1 MFSKLKFT
9 KKDIQ
14 KIAPKATITPLVTP
28 PNEIA
33 VFNSISPKGGKRI
46 STIFPCIFEINK
58 DEDKAQN
65 EDRDREKENKSRYC
79 KS

>member
-14 KIAPKATITPLVTP
+14 KIAPKATITPLVTH

-46 STIFPCIFEINK
+46 STIFPCIFDINK
-58 DEDKAQN
+58 DE
-65 EDRDREKENKSRYC
+65 EV
-79 KS
+79 